1 MRTPHVLP
9 FPATSASPL
18 ALLTADLIELAR
30 ERGRVVP
37 LEALQVRGWTPAMVG
52 QLRLEAATLAAETL
66 GFEPLIQGREVPVIV
81 VRLPSRWTLFRRP
94 CGAYQ
99 WGRA

>member
-1 MRTPHVLP
+1 MVASVSP
-9 FPATSASPL
+9 FPATQSSPL

-37 LEALQVRGWTPAMVG
+37 LEALQVRGWTPAMVEG
-52 QLRLEAATLAAETL
+52 LALQAASLAAETL
-66 GFEPLIQGREVPVIV
+66 GFEPIIQGREVPLVV

-94 CGAYQ
+94 CGAYR